1 VVPIGFKLLIILL
14 VLGVDEPQVVQDDC
28 CKIVERLPRFPVE
41 VVEDFEYK

>member
-14 VLGVDEPQVVQDDC
+14 VLGVDESQVVQDNC
-28 CKIVERLPRFPVE
+28 CKIVERLPRLPLE